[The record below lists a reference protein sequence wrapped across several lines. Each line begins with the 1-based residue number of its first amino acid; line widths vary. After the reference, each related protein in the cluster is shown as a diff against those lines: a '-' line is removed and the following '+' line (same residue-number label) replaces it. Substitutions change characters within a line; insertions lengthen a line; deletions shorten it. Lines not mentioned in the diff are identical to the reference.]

1 MDYRLPTV
9 IMKKLLL
16 PLLIFCYGALQ
27 AQKIARVRTVSTN
40 AYVEYAPTV
49 SANGKTM
56 VFQSNNNPY
65 KAWFLYESTRLK
77 SGRWSAPEP
86 IQSINTF
93 GQRPTEVNGFQTDF
107 IATPC
112 LSANGKT
119 LFFSATFRGGKGG
132 RDIYYVR
139 KINGN
144 WTRPVNVGKVINSK
158 GHDDCPAISADG
170 QRLYFARPLPDK
182 KEGQRCYKLFVTRKN
197 KRGRWKKPEALP
209 YPINTGCE
217 KCPRIMSDNAT
228 LLFASIRK
236 GGKGGFDLYKAVL
249 DIEGKDWV
257 ELKALDFL
265 NTPKSEEFATLTLP
279 NNDLYFT
286 TQGKRNDDIFA
297 VKGLPAYMQLKQ
309 NIVIMGVATSAKTR
323 QPVATNILV
332 KLQRN
337 GQAIAGKKSPRQG
350 FRLELRQGY
359 QYELAISA
367 EGYQT
372 AHQKVDI
379 RDWKQPTLKLSK
391 IVLQPKEVLLAKTHD
406 ATKHLPKKA
415 AIGEAL
421 LVDIKTGEVI
431 SKADEAKALANTTK
445 PAEHRPENL
454 RPLESLKAYK
464 KLIFSHLLFDY
475 NSAALDAKTL
485 GYLQTI
491 AQLLKKDPKLK
502 LEISAHTDNHGT
514 HDDNMALSQK
524 RAQAVQAFLIK
535 AGIAKERLSAKG
547 YGETRPI
554 VPNNTAANRERNR
567 RVELRIL

>member
-1 MDYRLPTV
+1 
-9 IMKKLLL
+9 MKKLLL
-16 PLLIFCYGALQ
+16 PLFIFCFGALH
-27 AQKIARVRTVSTN
+27 AQKIERIRAVSTHTF
-40 AYVEYAPTV
+40 VEYAPTV
-49 SANGKTM
+49 SADGKTM

-86 IQSINTF
+86 IESINTF

-119 LFFSATFRGGKGG
+119 LLFSATFRGGKGG
-132 RDIYYVR
+132 RDIYYAR

-144 WTRPVNVGKVINSK
+144 WTRPVNMGKVINSK

-170 QRLYFARPLPDK
+170 QRLYFARPLKDK
-182 KEGQRCYKLFVTRKN
+182 KEGQRCYKLFVARKN
-197 KRGRWKKPEALP
+197 KRGYWQAPHPLP

-249 DIEGKDWV
+249 DIEGKEWV
-257 ELKALDFL
+257 ELKALEFL

-279 NNDLYFT
+279 DNALYFT
-286 TQGKRNDDIFA
+286 TQGKRNDDIFRT
-297 VKGLPAYMQLKQ
+297 KKLPTYMQLKQ
-309 NIVIMGVATSAKTR
+309 NIGVVGVATSAKTR
-323 QPVATNILV
+323 QPIATNILV

-337 GQAIAGKKSPRQG
+337 GQAIAGKHAPRQG
-350 FRLELRQGY
+350 FRLVLRQGY
-359 QYELAISA
+359 QYELVISA

-372 AHQKVDI
+372 AYQKVDL
-379 RDWKQPTLKLSK
+379 RDWQKPWLKLDK
-391 IVLQPKEVLLAKTHD
+391 IVMKPQEVLVAKAH
-406 ATKHLPKKA
+406 AAPQHLPKK

-421 LVDIKTGEVI
+421 LVDVKTGEVI

-445 PAEHRPENL
+445 LARHRPENL

-475 NSAALDAKTL
+475 NSAKLDDKTL

-491 AQLLKKDPKLK
+491 AQLLKKEPQLK

-514 HDDNMALSQK
+514 HDDNMNLSKQ
-524 RAQAVQAFLIK
+524 RAQAVKEFLVK
-535 AGIAKERLSAKG
+535 AGVDVKRLSAKG
-547 YGETRPI
+547 YGETRPL
-554 VPNNTAANRERNR
+554 VPNTTVANRERNR
-567 RVELRIL
+567 RVELKVL